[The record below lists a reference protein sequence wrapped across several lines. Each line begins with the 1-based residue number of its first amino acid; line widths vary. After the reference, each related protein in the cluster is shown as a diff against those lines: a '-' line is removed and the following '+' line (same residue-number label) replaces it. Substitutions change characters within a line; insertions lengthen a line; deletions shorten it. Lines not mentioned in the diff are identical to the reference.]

1 MTVYESLGIGS
12 AMFLAAFVIAIFAL
26 NRMGR
31 DLVRT
36 LKQQQPELYD
46 QLGRPVPT
54 VLPSTRRAKYDE
66 FIMQQRYELILDS
79 ELAGQ
84 FARLRKL
91 EFRLVVLAI
100 VALISLASALIRL

>member
-12 AMFLAAFVIAIFAL
+12 AMFLAAFAIAIFAL

-36 LKQQQPELYD
+36 LEQQQPELYD
-46 QLGRPVPT
+46 ELGRPVPT

-66 FIMQQRYELILDS
+66 FIMQRRYELILDS
-79 ELAGQ
+79 DLAAR

-91 EFRLVVLAI
+91 EFRLVALAI